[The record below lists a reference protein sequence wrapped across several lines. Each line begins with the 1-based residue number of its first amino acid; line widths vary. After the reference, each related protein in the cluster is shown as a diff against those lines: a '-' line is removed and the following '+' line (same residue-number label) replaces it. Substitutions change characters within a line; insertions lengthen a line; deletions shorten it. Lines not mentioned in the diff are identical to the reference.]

1 MLFTHLAKTASFFDI
16 MNTQH
21 NQSLQFEWK
30 PMLAPLRFVND
41 PRFSWI
47 CNVFFKSFQ
56 YWLISVQKRQGNF
69 TKDAGQK
76 MFISW
81 QTYEGFFFDIRLSM
95 YWQSAFVKILS
106 KTSLVGKD
114 VFDRGKIIQVWLM
127 LFEIK

>member
-21 NQSLQFEWK
+21 YQSLEFEWK
-30 PMLAPLRFVND
+30 PTLAPLRSVND

-81 QTYEGFFFDIRLSM
+81 QTYEGLFFDIRLSM

-106 KTSLVGKD
+106 KTGLVGKD
-114 VFDRGKIIQVWLM
+114 VFDRGKMIQVWLM
-127 LFEIK
+127 LIEIK

>member
-21 NQSLQFEWK
+21 NQSLEVEWK
-30 PMLAPLRFVND
+30 PMLAPLRSVND

-69 TKDAGQK
+69 TKDAGEK

-81 QTYEGFFFDIRLSM
+81 QTYEGFFFDIRLRM